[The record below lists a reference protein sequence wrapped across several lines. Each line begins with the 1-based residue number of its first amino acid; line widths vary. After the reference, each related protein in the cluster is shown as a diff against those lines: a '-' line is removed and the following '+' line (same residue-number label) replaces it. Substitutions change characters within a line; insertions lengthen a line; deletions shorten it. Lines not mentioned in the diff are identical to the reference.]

1 MTEPPLLSVE
11 DVEVRY
17 RVTSG
22 WFGGADVHAVNG
34 VSFSVAEGETIGI
47 VGESGCGKST
57 LGQAILGLTSVS
69 AGSIKLRGTERDH
82 SRRTHMQIIFQD
94 PQSSLDPRLPVWRL
108 ITEPLHIRGGYAR
121 KELIDRAT
129 ELAVSVGLRPE
140 HVDRYPHEFSGGQRQ
155 RIAIARAL
163 AVEPALLVLDEPTS
177 ALDVSV
183 QAQIVNLLLGLQA
196 ERKLSYVL
204 ISHDVSLVRH
214 VADRV
219 AVMYL
224 GQIVEEGPALDVL
237 DAPKHPYTRTLLDAV
252 PSFERPLASIAA
264 RAGELPS
271 NRTLPTGC
279 FYRERCP
286 WATTG
291 CELPQLLVPADGLRA
306 VRCHLVTGVNETAI
320 PRLASPSASLLPNG
334 AGT

>member
-1 MTEPPLLSVE
+1 MTRPPLLSVK
-11 DVEVRY
+11 DLEVRY
-17 RVTSG
+17 RATSG
-22 WFGGADVHAVNG
+22 WFGRGSDVHAVNG
-34 VSFSVAEGETIGI
+34 VSFAVAEGETIGI

-57 LGQAILGLTSVS
+57 LGQAILGLVAAS
-69 AGSIKLRGTERDH
+69 AGRVALNGVDRASSGTH
-82 SRRTHMQIIFQD
+82 IQIIFQD

-108 ITEPLHIRGGYAR
+108 ITEPLHIRGGMTR
-121 KELIDRAT
+121 NELFQRAT

-140 HVDRYPHEFSGGQRQ
+140 QVDRYPHEFSGGQRQ

-183 QAQIVNLLLGLQA
+183 QAQIVNLLLSLQA
-196 ERKLSYVL
+196 ERRLSYVL

-224 GQIVEEGPALDVL
+224 GQIVEAGPARDVL
-237 DAPKHPYTRTLLDAV
+237 DAPSHPYTRTLLDAV
-252 PSFERPLASIAA
+252 PSFKRPLAPVAA

-271 NRTLPTGC
+271 NRKLPSGC
-279 FYRERCP
+279 FFRERCP
-286 WATTG
+286 AATSG
-291 CELPQLLVPADGLRA
+291 CELPQALKPIDASRT
-306 VRCHLVTGVNETAI
+306 VRCHLVA
-320 PRLASPSASLLPNG
+320 AA
-334 AGT
+334 A

>member
-1 MTEPPLLSVE
+1 MNEPPLLSVE
-11 DVEVRY
+11 DLEVRY

-47 VGESGCGKST
+47 VGESGCGKTT
-57 LGQAILGLTSVS
+57 LGQAILGLTDIT
-69 AGSIKLRGTERDH
+69 AGKIKLRGTERDRSH
-82 SRRTHMQIIFQD
+82 RAQIQIIFQD

-108 ITEPLHIRGGYAR
+108 ITEPLHIRGGYTH
-121 KELIDRAT
+121 KQLIDRAI

-183 QAQIVNLLLGLQA
+183 QAQIVNLLLSLQA

-224 GQIVEEGPALDVL
+224 GQIVEEGPTRDVL
-237 DAPKHPYTRTLLDAV
+237 DAPKHPYTKTLLDAV
-252 PSFERPLASIAA
+252 PRFDRPLASIAP

-271 NRTLPTGC
+271 NRKLPTGC
-279 FYRERCP
+279 FFRERCP
-286 WATTG
+286 SATNG
-291 CELPQLLVPADGLRA
+291 CELPQVLLPADGLRK
-306 VRCHLVTGVNETAI
+306 VRCHLVTGVGEAALPSSAPASSFQNDAI
-320 PRLASPSASLLPNG
+320 
-334 AGT
+334 T

>member
-1 MTEPPLLSVE
+1 MSSEQPLLALE

-22 WFGGADVHAVNG
+22 WFGGADVYAVNG
-34 VSFSVAEGETIGI
+34 VSLSVAEGETLGI

-57 LGQAILGLTSVS
+57 LGQAIVGLTPIT
-69 AGSIKLRGTERDH
+69 AGSIRLKGTDRGQ
-82 SRRTHMQIIFQD
+82 SNTHIQIIFQD

-108 ITEPLHIRGGYAR
+108 ITEPLHIRGGYSR
-121 KELIDRAT
+121 KQLIDRAT

-140 HVDRYPHEFSGGQRQ
+140 QIDRYPHEFSGGQRQ

-163 AVEPALLVLDEPTS
+163 AVEPELLVLDEPTS

-183 QAQIVNLLLGLQA
+183 QAQIVNLLLTLQT
-196 ERKLSYVL
+196 ERRLSYAL

-214 VADRV
+214 VADGV

-224 GQIVEEGPALDVL
+224 GQIVEAGPAQDVL
-237 DAPKHPYTRTLLDAV
+237 DRPRHPYTKTLLDAV
-252 PSFERPLASIAA
+252 PSFERPLATIAP

-271 NRTLPTGC
+271 NRKLPKGC
-279 FYRERCP
+279 YFRERCP
-286 WATTG
+286 SATTG
-291 CELPQLLVPADGLRA
+291 CELPQVLKAVDGTRT
-306 VRCHLVTGVNETAI
+306 VRCHLVTGAPEA
-320 PRLASPSASLLPNG
+320 
-334 AGT
+334 AG